1 MRPPCTW
8 GSHQLSAAAPQRAA
22 QGLQRSPPGCLWTAC
37 GPPPAY
43 APQSVVA
50 TFHRKKSLRIGHI
63 QEYSDPNRG
72 QLRLHTQVAPW
83 DDCTPPP
90 DEQQQSP
97 RDFDCVNAS
106 WSTRSPT
113 SRLSRLVSSRSA
125 LKREAS
131 FLFSVIRRRK
141 ATPGSSILPAAFS
154 LGARRKATSRACGT
168 PLRPA
173 ESASACRPG
182 FFHHPILFSPSRT

>member
-22 QGLQRSPPGCLWTAC
+22 QGLQRSPPGCLWTAR

-50 TFHRKKSLRIGHI
+50 TFHRKKSLRIDHI

-72 QLRLHTQVAPW
+72 HLRLHTQVAPW

-90 DEQQQSP
+90 DEQQEYPRHLDANPRPRAQWPRASP
-97 RDFDCVNAS
+97 QETSSAPTLTGVPEHLIPVKAA
-106 WSTRSPT
+106 WS
-113 SRLSRLVSSRSA
+113 
-125 LKREAS
+125 
-131 FLFSVIRRRK
+131 
-141 ATPGSSILPAAFS
+141 LPA
-154 LGARRKATSRACGT
+154 
-168 PLRPA
+168 P
-173 ESASACRPG
+173 
-182 FFHHPILFSPSRT
+182 HP